1 MHRCKIDLK
10 KMTKNNSPIPPPPP
24 PLSPQMADTWWDFP
38 PTFAW
43 IEIMFVFHVFRSH
56 RSSGAI
62 KTPIPI
68 VSVHFKKTIEQI
80 LKSEVS
86 SSNVSL
92 SPGLSKGVGFVRFD
106 QRQEAERAIKHLHNT
121 IPDGYAEPITVKF
134 ANNPSTNAKA
144 LAPALAA
151 YLSPQRRFP
160 GPIHHPSNRFR
171 YLHPSISPLSR
182 YESD

>member
-1 MHRCKIDLK
+1 M
-10 KMTKNNSPIPPPPP
+10 
-24 PLSPQMADTWWDFP
+24 
-38 PTFAW
+38 
-43 IEIMFVFHVFRSH
+43 
-56 RSSGAI
+56 
-62 KTPIPI
+62 
-68 VSVHFKKTIEQI
+68 

-92 SPGLSKGVGFVRFD
+92 SAGLSKGVGFVRFD
-106 QRQEAERAIKHLHNT
+106 QRFEAERAIKHLHNS
-121 IPDGYAEPITVKF
+121 IPEGYAEPITVKF

-160 GPIHHPSNRFR
+160 GPIHHPANRFR

-182 YESD
+182 YESDANETNVIK